1 MDLFNHHNTASK
13 ERREI
18 LSREDEPRLSGRLP
32 VFWRDYPGMVILLGA
47 TGYMGHAF
55 GKELTQRGIPFRPVS
70 RKELNYDDYR
80 VLRSILQKEKPDFV
94 INAAG
99 FTGKPNVDACENQ
112 KGETVAGNVTLA
124 QTVAQA
130 CDVAGVKL
138 GFVASG
144 CIYTGAKVR
153 RECGT
158 WAVEDR
164 LTEPLVSELLSKRS
178 DRVAG
183 FSETDEPNFCFEH
196 NNCSFYS
203 GTKALAEKVMA
214 GFPDFYVW
222 RLRIPFDEFDG
233 PRNYLSKV
241 QCYPKVYQNWNS
253 ISHRRD
259 LVAACIDTWVQKIPG
274 GVYNVVNPGYISTS
288 EVVEEIQKRL
298 RPAWKPEFWQ
308 SDDEFYRF
316 GAITPRSN
324 CILDPGKLLKSG
336 IRIRPLQE
344 ALEEALDRWVKA
356 DSGV

>member
-1 MDLFNHHNTASK
+1 M
-13 ERREI
+13 
-18 LSREDEPRLSGRLP
+18 
-32 VFWRDYPGMVILLGA
+32 VFLLGA
-47 TGYMGHAF
+47 SGYIGQAF
-55 GKELTQRGIPFRPVS
+55 ADELFRRKIPFTPVS
-70 RKELNYDDYR
+70 QARLDYTNFR
-80 VLRSILQKEKPDFV
+80 TLRAALLKEKPDLV

-112 KGETVAGNVTLA
+112 RGETVAGNVTLA

-130 CDVAGVKL
+130 CEVAGARL
-138 GFVASG
+138 GFVSSG

-164 LTEPLVSELLSKRS
+164 LTEPLVSELLAKRS

-183 FSETDEPNFCFEH
+183 FREEDEPNFCFAH

-203 GTKALAEKVMA
+203 GTKALAEEVMA

-241 QCYPKVYQNWNS
+241 QRYAKVYQNWNS
-253 ISHRRD
+253 VSHRRD
-259 LVAACIDTWVQKIPG
+259 FAAACLDSWLQKIPG
-274 GVYNVVNPGYISTS
+274 GVYNVANPGYLSTR
-288 EVVEEIQKRL
+288 EVVETIRQKL
-298 RPAWKPEFWQ
+298 KPGWNPAFWQ

-316 GAITPRSN
+316 GAVTPRSN
-324 CILDPGKLLKSG
+324 CILDTTKILKAG
-336 IRIRPLQE
+336 VRIRTVNE
-344 ALEEALDRWVKA
+344 ALEEALDRWVSEKN
-356 DSGV
+356 

>member
-1 MDLFNHHNTASK
+1 
-13 ERREI
+13 
-18 LSREDEPRLSGRLP
+18 
-32 VFWRDYPGMVILLGA
+32 MVTLLGA
-47 TGYMGHAF
+47 SGYIGQVFA
-55 GKELTQRGIPFRPVS
+55 KELTQRRIPFRPIS
-70 RKELNYDDYR
+70 RKEINYADYR
-80 VLRSILQKEKPDFV
+80 ALRTALEKDKPEFV

-112 KGETVAGNVTLA
+112 KGETVAGNITLA

-130 CDVAGVKL
+130 CDAAGIRL
-138 GFVASG
+138 GFVSSG

-153 RECGT
+153 KECGT

-183 FSETDEPNFCFEH
+183 FTETDEPNFCFAH

-203 GTKALAEKVMA
+203 GTKALAEEVMA

-222 RLRIPFDEFDG
+222 RLRISFDEFDG

-241 QCYPKVYQNWNS
+241 QRYAKVYQNWNS
-253 ISHRRD
+253 ISHRGD
-259 LVAACIDTWVQKIPG
+259 FAAACIDSWLQKIPG
-274 GVYNVVNPGYISTS
+274 GVYNVVNPGYISTR
-288 EVVEEIQKRL
+288 EVVEKIQQRL
-298 RPAWKPEFWQ
+298 KPSWKPVFWQ

-336 IRIRPLQE
+336 IRIRPLEE

-356 DSGV
+356 DSDV